1 MAKEFRVYCIA
12 TADTKLE
19 ELLFL
24 SSSVE
29 SNLSKFSNN
38 SNFKV
43 QVTVVDVSASQKEIE
58 NFGKFSCVTR
68 KEILSCYYETQ
79 QQQQPFNSL
88 PNERSEAISVMSKA
102 LDCFLRKTHENKT
115 LAGAIGLG
123 GSGGTSLISAALRSF
138 PLGIPKFI
146 ISTVASGQT
155 SSYIGTSDLV
165 LLPSVVDICGINS
178 VSRVV
183 LSNAGAAIAGMV
195 VGRLLDLGDT
205 CKMSKKPTV
214 GITMF
219 GITTPCVNAV
229 KERLETEGYE
239 ALVFHA
245 TGVGGKAMEDLV
257 RHGSI
262 QAVLDITTSE
272 VADYVVGGIMPC
284 DSSRFDAIIEKEIP
298 LVLSIGALDVV
309 NFGPKN
315 SIPSEFHQRNI
326 LVHNDQISVMR
337 TTADENKKIASFIA
351 SKFNKAS
358 SKIRICLPQKGLS
371 SLDAPGKPFYDPN
384 ATTTLINELERL
396 VVTNGNRQVKRCP
409 YHIND
414 AAFAN
419 ALVDSFLEI
428 TVDNLKEGSHRED
441 ILEANQ
447 DHQEKP
453 ISHERISSP
462 TASFSIPTDFPDARP
477 ETLRRTRKILQHL
490 REQINKG
497 IPIIGAGAGTGISAK
512 FEEIGGVDLILVY
525 NSGRFRMSGRGS
537 LAGMLPFADANAV
550 VLDMANEVLPV
561 VKEVPVLAGVCATDP
576 FRRMDY
582 FLKKLE
588 SLGFV
593 GVQNFPTVGLFD
605 GNFRKNLEE
614 TGMGYG
620 LEVEMIRKAHSMGL
634 LTTPYAFNP
643 DEAISMAKS
652 GADIIVAHMGLTT
665 SGSIGAKTAIS
676 LEDSVVIVQAIA
688 DAASVIN
695 PNVIILC
702 HGGPIS
708 GPKEAEFVLR
718 RTKGVHG
725 FYGAS
730 SLERLPVEQAI
741 TNTIREYKLISLVS

>member
-24 SSSVE
+24 SSSVQ
-29 SNLSKFSNN
+29 SNLNKFSNN

-68 KEILSCYYETQ
+68 KEILSCYNETGE
-79 QQQQPFNSL
+79 QQPFKSL
-88 PNERSEAISVMSKA
+88 PNERCEAISIMSKT

-115 LAGAIGLG
+115 LAGVIGLG
-123 GSGGTSLISAALRSF
+123 GSGGTSLISAALRSL

-155 SSYIGTSDLV
+155 M
-165 LLPSVVDICGINS
+165 VDICGINS
-178 VSRVV
+178 ISRVV
-183 LSNAGAAIAGMV
+183 LSNAGAAVAGMV

-272 VADYVVGGIMPC
+272 VADYVMGGIMPC
-284 DSSRFDAIIEKEIP
+284 DGSRFDAIIEKEVP
-298 LVLSIGALDVV
+298 SVLSIGALDVV

-315 SIPSEFHQRNI
+315 SIPSKFHQRNI
-326 LVHNDQISVMR
+326 LVHNDQISVVR
-337 TTADENKKIASFIA
+337 TTADENKKFASFI
-351 SKFNKAS
+351 
-358 SKIRICLPQKGLS
+358 KGLS
-371 SLDAPGKPFYDPN
+371 SLDAPGKPFCDPN

-396 VVTNGNRQVKRCP
+396 VVTNDNRQVKRCP

-414 AAFAN
+414 ATFAN
-419 ALVDSFLEI
+419 TLVDSFLG
-428 TVDNLKEGSHRED
+428 L
-441 ILEANQ
+441 L
-447 DHQEKP
+447 
-453 ISHERISSP
+453 
-462 TASFSIPTDFPDARP
+462 
-477 ETLRRTRKILQHL
+477 LKILKKAVIKRNSL
-490 REQINKG
+490 K
-497 IPIIGAGAGTGISAK
+497 
-512 FEEIGGVDLILVY
+512 LIKTTKR
-525 NSGRFRMSGRGS
+525 NPFRG
-537 LAGMLPFADANAV
+537 
-550 VLDMANEVLPV
+550 
-561 VKEVPVLAGVCATDP
+561 KVPVLAGMCAADP
-576 FRRMDY
+576 FRQMDY
-582 FLKKLE
+582 FLKQQ

-620 LEVEMIRKAHSMGL
+620 LDVEMIRKAHSMLL
-634 LTTPYAFNP
+634 LTTPYAFNQ
-643 DEAISMAKS
+643 DEAISMTKS
-652 GADIIVAHMGLTT
+652 GADIIVAHMGITT

-688 DAASVIN
+688 DAASMIN

-708 GPKEAEFVLR
+708 GPKEAEFVLK

-741 TNTIREYKLISLVS
+741 TNTIREYKLISLDS